1 MIHDEYIFQTLSD
14 LQQFVKELSVMLK
27 PGDVIALNGQIGSGK
42 TTFAKLLINSL
53 TETPLDEISSPT
65 FNLYQTYE
73 SGALEIAHYDFYRI
87 ESEIELSE
95 IDLSDSF
102 ENKICI
108 IEWADKYSK
117 ILPEDRIEILIEC
130 QDVDRIYKVKP
141 LGKCREILDNLNKIK
156 NFLNDLDINFTRL
169 EKLPGDASKRKY
181 FRVTGLKD
189 NMILMDATQENDTRS
204 KTGLSQGIDDFI
216 IIGEYLDSINV
227 RVPKLIARNKTDAL
241 LLEEDLGERCYLTA
255 VNRESYKK
263 LYKPAIETL
272 IHISNIKH
280 PKNISINANAH
291 YMRDFDLDIYLNE
304 AEIFIDYYWPFVN
317 GKICS
322 EDQKQEF
329 IHIMKKAY
337 SDLTNDKTLMLRDFH
352 SPNLL
357 FLENE
362 KGYKKCAI
370 IDFQDA
376 LLGHPLYDLVSLTN
390 DARLT
395 INEDHEKYLIELY
408 KADFRFNDYQ
418 FDKLSFMEQYHIL
431 GVQRSIKILG
441 IFARLA
447 ILENNH
453 TYLSHMPRII
463 NYIKRIMYSSNLKE
477 LTNWLN
483 MNFKGI
489 FNV

>member
-14 LQQFVKELSVMLK
+14 LQQFIKELSVILK

-53 TETPLDEISSPT
+53 TETPLEEISSPT

-141 LGKCREILDNLNKIK
+141 LGKSREIIDNLNKIK

-189 NMILMDATQENDTRS
+189 NMILMDATQENDTKS

-255 VNRESYKK
+255 VNRESYQK

-272 IHISNIKH
+272 IHISNIKV
-280 PKNISINANAH
+280 I
-291 YMRDFDLDIYLNE
+291 
-304 AEIFIDYYWPFVN
+304 
-317 GKICS
+317 
-322 EDQKQEF
+322 
-329 IHIMKKAY
+329 
-337 SDLTNDKTLMLRDFH
+337 
-352 SPNLL
+352 
-357 FLENE
+357 EN
-362 KGYKKCAI
+362 
-370 IDFQDA
+370 
-376 LLGHPLYDLVSLTN
+376 V
-390 DARLT
+390 
-395 INEDHEKYLIELY
+395 
-408 KADFRFNDYQ
+408 
-418 FDKLSFMEQYHIL
+418 
-431 GVQRSIKILG
+431 
-441 IFARLA
+441 
-447 ILENNH
+447 
-453 TYLSHMPRII
+453 
-463 NYIKRIMYSSNLKE
+463 
-477 LTNWLN
+477 
-483 MNFKGI
+483 
-489 FNV
+489 